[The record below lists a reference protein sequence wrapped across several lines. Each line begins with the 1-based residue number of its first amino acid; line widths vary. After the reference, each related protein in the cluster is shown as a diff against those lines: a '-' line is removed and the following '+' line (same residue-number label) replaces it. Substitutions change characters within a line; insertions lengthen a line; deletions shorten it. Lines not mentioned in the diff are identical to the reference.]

1 MHHHRRFLAL
11 LLVLIFTACAPQPAD
26 LPAPTATVAAVAP
39 TGTVIV
45 PTAAPTSAPTISPET
60 LPPPTGTPTLPAT
73 RLDPETVGRIARLRT
88 IGLGGFAS
96 LALSGDSLLVGTT
109 DGIAWLRLPDL
120 DLARFEAVGAAYDLA
135 VSPDGTLLAHATPA
149 DDDQGRTILRRAA
162 DAAPIAELRGSAPRF
177 APDGQLLA
185 TSTPFYQLAG
195 VTWLWRAAD
204 GAPIA
209 ELPGNAPRFSDDAR
223 HLATVET
230 SPEDPSITRVYPTG
244 RSQPLLE
251 VEGQTPAFSAD
262 GSLVAVAQDAGV
274 AVYSLPDSRRTTSLP
289 GSLVSAVAFS
299 LDGRELLSVDG
310 PDLIV
315 WDLAAGREQRRIAG
329 VNRAGDLPPSEEP
342 RFSPRRDTLATL
354 TPLLGDCPPGGAR
367 VSATTDG
374 AVRYEDDASISMVYA
389 PDGQRIALGRNGQVR
404 VVDLVGSALAQRD
417 LSAYTSIAFGPDG
430 ATLALATVVS
440 DENSRLVGQVELW
453 DVAAGARRAVL
464 ATMPED
470 FVFDL
475 SGLRFSPDGRRVS
488 ALARYGCAAIGFSK
502 IVTWNT
508 ADGAILSEIRDLP
521 PPVDE
526 AGNPLDSAPKV
537 LAFAPDGSAAAW
549 RDVEGNLALQRP
561 NGAKQALKT
570 PAEPTALA
578 FTDDGATL
586 AIGAATGDVWRLA
599 VGDGALQSIGR
610 TGKAVEALSFGP
622 DGTRLVGLAGGT
634 ACVWGAEQGVQ
645 LARWTV
651 AVDASDPRL
660 SADGQLLL
668 VNTPAGPVF
677 YATANGQQAGALKTP
692 ASAVALGPEQR
703 LAATINGG
711 RALLWG
717 TPSP

>member
-1 MHHHRRFLAL
+1 MHHHLRLLAL
-11 LLVLIFTACAPQPAD
+11 LLVLTLTACAPQPAD

-39 TGTVIV
+39 TDAVIV
-45 PTAAPTSAPTISPET
+45 PTAPPPTTPTLPPET
-60 LPPPTGTPTLPAT
+60 LPLPISTPELPAT
-73 RLDPETVGRIARLRT
+73 PLSPETAGRIARLRA

-120 DLARFEAVGAAYDLA
+120 DLARFEAVGATYDLA
-135 VSPDGTLLAHATPA
+135 TSPDGALLAHATPA

-162 DAAPIAELRGSAPRF
+162 DAAPIAELRGGAPRF

-185 TSTPFYQLAG
+185 TSSPFYQLAG

-223 HLATVET
+223 YLATVENRL
-230 SPEDPSITRVYPTG
+230 EDPSITRVYPAG
-244 RSQPLLE
+244 GDQPLLE
-251 VEGQTPAFSAD
+251 VEGATPAFSAD
-262 GSLVAVAQDAGV
+262 GSLVAVAQDARV
-274 AVYSLPDSRRTTSLP
+274 AVYSLPDGRRTTSLP

-299 LDGRELLSVDG
+299 PDGRELLSVDG

-315 WDLAAGREQRRIAG
+315 WDLATGREQRRLAG

-367 VSATTDG
+367 VSATADG
-374 AVRYEDDASISMVYA
+374 ATRYEDDASISVVYA
-389 PDGQRIALGRNGQVR
+389 SDGQRIALGRNGQVR
-404 VVDLVGSALAQRD
+404 VVDLAGGAVAERD
-417 LSAYTSIAFGPDG
+417 LSAYTSVAFGPDG

-440 DENSRLVGQVELW
+440 DENSRLVGQVQLW
-453 DVAAGARRAVL
+453 DIATGARRAVL
-464 ATMPED
+464 ATTPED

-475 SGLRFSPDGRRVS
+475 SGLRFSPDGRRIS

-508 ADGAILSEIRDLP
+508 TDGAILSEIRDLP
-521 PPVDE
+521 PAVDE
-526 AGNPLDSAPKV
+526 AGDPLDSAPKV

-549 RDVEGNLALQRP
+549 RDAAGNLVLRRP
-561 NGAKQALKT
+561 NGEEQTLKT
-570 PAEPTALA
+570 PADPTALA

-586 AIGAATGDVWRLA
+586 AIGNAAGEVWLLA
-599 VGDGALQSIGR
+599 VGDGALRSVGR
-610 TGKAVEALSFGP
+610 AGKAVEALSFDP

-634 ACVWGAEQGVQ
+634 AHVWDIEQGVQ
-645 LARWTV
+645 LARWPV
-651 AVDASDPRL
+651 APGASDPRL

-677 YATANGQQAGALKTP
+677 YATASGQEVGTLKTS
-692 ASAVALGPEQR
+692 AGAVALGPGQR
-703 LAATINGG
+703 LAATISGG

-717 TPSP
+717 APSQ